1 MSLARLDLATARILR
16 GEYEGI
22 ATDLRPVFSA
32 MEDRRIEVI
41 VLRMLQLTAILDQPS
56 CRAVKPLRDV
66 RDELYDYIEYSR
78 QSLPRAE
85 VNA

>member
-1 MSLARLDLATARILR
+1 
-16 GEYEGI
+16 
-22 ATDLRPVFSA
+22 